1 MFTKTFFSLIV
12 LAASV
17 AAAVPSVSKR
27 ATCSNGKTTA
37 NDACCVWFDV
47 LDDIQA
53 NLFHGGQC
61 GEDAHESLRLT
72 FHDAIAFSPS
82 LTASGQFGCSWTPTD
97 RTAAEEERVRYNGSI
112 MAHTADEITD
122 PANLGL
128 DDIIEAQRPFAIKHN
143 VSFGD
148 FIQFAGAVGVSN
160 CNAAP
165 QIAFFA
171 GRSNDSQPAP
181 HGLIPLPSD
190 SVTDILNRVGDAGFS
205 AVELVWLLISHTVG
219 AQDKVDDS
227 IPGAPFDS
235 TPSDFDAQFF
245 VETMLNGTLTPGN
258 ALHNGEVLSPYPGEF
273 RLASD
278 AAIGRDS
285 RTSCEWQKMISNR
298 ANMLAKFQQV
308 MKKLSLLGF
317 DQSTLTDCSDVIP
330 VPTGTV
336 PDPFLPAG
344 KSMSDIEPACSSTPF
359 PTLSA
364 VAGAISLLRYILT
377 NVV

>member
-1 MFTKTFFSLIV
+1 MFSKTLLSLVV

-53 NLFHGGQC
+53 NLFHGGEC

-82 LTASGQFGCSWTPTD
+82 LTASGQFGGGGAD
-97 RTAAEEERVRYNGSI
+97 GSI
-112 MAHTADEITD
+112 MAHTADEIGD

-160 CNAAP
+160 CNGAP
-165 QIAFFA
+165 QIAFLA

-181 HGLIPLPSD
+181 HGLIPLPTD
-190 SVTDILNRVGDAGFS
+190 SSSAILARVKDAGFS

-245 VETMLNGTLTPGN
+245 VETMINGTLVPGN
-258 ALHNGEVLSPYPGEF
+258 GLHDGEVLSPYPGEF
-273 RLASD
+273 RLQSD
-278 AAIGRDS
+278 FAIARDPN
-285 RTSCEWQKMISNR
+285 TSCEWQKMISNR
-298 ANMLAKFQQV
+298 ANMLARFQQV
-308 MKKLSLLGF
+308 MKKLSTLGF

-336 PDPFLPAG
+336 RDPFLPAG
-344 KSMSDIEPACSSTPF
+344 KSMSDIEAACSSTPF

-364 VAGAISLLRYILT
+364 DSGPVTTIPAVNLDS
-377 NVV
+377 